1 MNNGKRV
8 LWGFARDKTNARAE
22 GGTRLNVNRRNMNM
36 NMNMNSCARL
46 AAVHLGQRQAAL
58 SAEGLGM
65 NSRAPLFARCN
76 HISTGART

>member
-1 MNNGKRV
+1 VNNGKRV

-22 GGTRLNVNRRNMNM
+22 GGTRLNVNRRNMNL

-46 AAVHLGQRQAAL
+46 AAVH
-58 SAEGLGM
+58 LGM